1 MSMTVRRIAEAL
13 EELAPLPLQEEYD
26 NAGLQVG
33 LPGAGV
39 SGVLVC
45 LDVTE
50 ATVEEAI
57 RLGCDLIVSHHPLIF
72 KPLKHVTGATYQ
84 ERCVALALRHG
95 ISVYSAH
102 TNLDNAGEG
111 VNYRIASVIGLQD
124 LEWLEEKPVTAGR
137 GCGSGV
143 IGSLPAPERA
153 EDFLRRLKDSFGV
166 ECLMHTDAAGKT
178 LRRVALCGGAGS
190 FLMDEA
196 RARGADAFI
205 TGEISYHHF
214 FDAEGMLIV
223 AMGHY
228 QSERF
233 TIDLLRDFLSSRFP
247 DLRVEKTS
255 LDTNPI
261 RYTF

>member
-1 MSMTVRRIAEAL
+1 LRR
-13 EELAPLPLQEEYD
+13 
-26 NAGLQVG
+26 
-33 LPGAGV
+33 
-39 SGVLVC
+39 
-45 LDVTE
+45 
-50 ATVEEAI
+50 
-57 RLGCDLIVSHHPLIF
+57 
-72 KPLKHVTGATYQ
+72 VTGATYQ

-124 LEWLEEKPVTAGR
+124 LDWLEEKPVTAGCS
-137 GCGSGV
+137 CGSGV

-153 EDFLRRLKDSFGV
+153 EDFLRRLKDAFGV
-166 ECLMHTDAAGKT
+166 ECLMHTDPAGKT
-178 LRRVALCGGAGS
+178 LRRIALCGGAGS

-214 FDAEGMLIV
+214 FDAEGMLLV

-233 TIDLLRDFLSSRFP
+233 TKDLLRDFLSSRFP
-247 DLRVEKTS
+247 ELRVEMTS
-255 LDTNPI
+255 VDTNPI